1 MTERDTK
8 TITVRASIDGIKRF
22 TARCKEI
29 GISRN
34 RALADI
40 IEAPVTVIR
49 PVAKVVKRPEV
60 AKPTAPAGKLT
71 GFDATTGEPIYNRG
85 VGPRGGKTK

>member
-1 MTERDTK
+1 MTERDTT
-8 TITVRASIDGIKRF
+8 TITVRASIEGIKRF
-22 TARCKEI
+22 TARCKEV

-49 PVAKVVKRPEV
+49 PVAKVKKAV
-60 AKPTAPAGKLT
+60 AGNPAAPTARRRGY
-71 GFDATTGEPIYNRG
+71 DALTGEPIYDSG
-85 VGPRGGKTK
+85 VGPRGGTKK